1 MLCRTI
7 SINLATFS
15 RSQLFSNQNELSKI
29 YKITVQPSIDYVLSI
44 WGNCNEC
51 SKNMIFRLQKRVA
64 LIVTVNFDFIN
75 VRGQDIMNELGW
87 RTLEQIFFTMFNL

>member
-1 MLCRTI
+1 MVGSILHGMHNVVYIDMPHGHITI
-7 SINLATFS
+7 CHMIMWYALYA
-15 RSQLFSNQNELSKI
+15 
-29 YKITVQPSIDYVLSI
+29 LSI

-51 SKNMIFRLQKRVA
+51 SKNMIFRLQKRA
-64 LIVTVNFDFIN
+64 ARIVTGNFDYIN